1 MQTLIEAL
9 REIVGTPDFYIQG
22 TDPVNYGAM
31 FEYFGALVL
40 VLVVVSSVFKLIV
53 HWASGK

>member
-9 REIVGTPDFYIQG
+9 REIIGTPDFIIQG
-22 TDPVNYGAM
+22 TDTINYGAM